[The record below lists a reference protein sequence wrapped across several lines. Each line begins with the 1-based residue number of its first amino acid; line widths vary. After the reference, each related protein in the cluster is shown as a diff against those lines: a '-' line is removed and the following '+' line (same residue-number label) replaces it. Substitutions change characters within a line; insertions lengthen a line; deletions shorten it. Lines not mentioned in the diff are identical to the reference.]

1 MVELKPILTDI
12 YICVCEVFFVVV
24 VFLFIAGTAFLMVD
38 PQDLPEPSEESGVFE
53 RIKTFVQVHRN
64 CFLLLRSPFKG
75 KKELETLTVI
85 QNR

>member
-1 MVELKPILTDI
+1 
-12 YICVCEVFFVVV
+12 
-24 VFLFIAGTAFLMVD
+24 MVD
-38 PQDLPEPSEESGVFE
+38 QQDLPEPSEESGVFE

>member
-1 MVELKPILTDI
+1 
-12 YICVCEVFFVVV
+12 
-24 VFLFIAGTAFLMVD
+24 MVD
-38 PQDLPEPSEESGVFE
+38 AQDLPEPSEELGVFE
-53 RIKTFVQVHRN
+53 RIKKFVQVHRN